1 MTQVDPRLHGPS
13 GFKNFLYLA
22 WAALGL
28 PEPTTVQYDI
38 ADYLAGGPRRTVI
51 QAFRG
56 VGKSYI
62 TSAYVVWRLLL
73 DPSLNF
79 LVISASKNRS
89 DDFSTFTL
97 RLIEEM
103 GVLTAHMRPKENQR
117 NSKVAFDVGP
127 APPSHSPS
135 VTSKGVYSSI
145 TGARASE
152 IICDDVASWANSQTQ
167 MMRDKLAAATQE
179 YEAILKPGGRI
190 IYLGTPQTEQ
200 DILRELPARGFE
212 TRIWPARVPSE
223 RQRVG
228 YGSML
233 APMVAS
239 LTEPPGTPT
248 DPARFDTD
256 DLLERELAYGRSMFN
271 LQFMLDQSMSD
282 LDRYPLKIND
292 LQVADLDSDKCWEK
306 YVWCNDPEKVINDL
320 PCVGF
325 NGDRYYRPMAT
336 DGELVPYETKVM
348 AVDPSGKGA
357 DETAVAVT
365 GSYAG
370 QAFVL
375 CCKGIKGGFGDEVL
389 EEIARTAKQYKVN
402 RILVEENL
410 GQGMFKS
417 LLQPVL
423 AKVGYACSV
432 DLVRHHIQKERRICD
447 TIEPLSSSRRLVFD
461 RSVVQQDYDSVQSMP
476 ADQQRSYM
484 LMHQFSRIT
493 RDRGAL
499 RHDDR
504 LDALS
509 MALGFHADAMAR
521 DRDREMREV
530 REERHNRLLEEFLK
544 PGAKGVTIG
553 HRPRQSSWLS

>member
-1 MTQVDPRLHGPS
+1 MSKVDPRLEGPA

-22 WAALGL
+22 WQALGL
-28 PEPTTVQYDI
+28 PNPTPIQYDI
-38 ADYLAGGPRRTVI
+38 ADYLAGGPKRTVI

-79 LVISASKNRS
+79 LTLSASKNRS

-103 GVLTAHMRPKENQR
+103 GVLTAHMRPKESQR

-167 MMRDKLAAATQE
+167 VMRDKLAAATSE

-200 DILRELPARGFE
+200 DILKELPARGFE
-212 TRIWPARVPSE
+212 TRIWPARVPTE
-223 RQRVG
+223 RQKQG
-228 YGSML
+228 YGDML
-233 APMVAS
+233 APSIAS

-248 DPARFDTD
+248 DPDRFDTEE
-256 DLLERELAYGRSMFN
+256 LLAKELGYGRTLFN

-282 LDRYPLKIND
+282 LERYPLKIND

-306 YVWCNDPEKVINDL
+306 YIWCNDPDKAINDL

-325 NGDRYYRPMAT
+325 NGDRFYRPMAT
-336 DGELVPYETKVM
+336 DGELVPYETKVL

-370 QAFVL
+370 QAFIL

-389 EEIARTAKQYKVN
+389 EEIARTAKTYKVN
-402 RILVEENL
+402 RVLVEENL

-417 LLQPVL
+417 LLQPWM
-423 AKVGYACSV
+423 AKVGYPCSI

-447 TIEPLSSSRRLVFD
+447 TIEGLSSTHRLIID
-461 RSVVQQDYDSVQSMP
+461 RSVIQHDFDSVQSLP
-476 ADQQRSYM
+476 PDQQRSYM
-484 LMHQFSRIT
+484 LMHQFSRIQ
-493 RDRGAL
+493 RLRGAL

-509 MALGFHADAMAR
+509 MALAFHADAMAR
-521 DRDREMREV
+521 DRDLEMHKI
-530 REERHNRLLEEFLK
+530 REERHTKMLEDYLQGG
-544 PGAKGVTIG
+544 PTAITIG
-553 HRPRQSSWLS
+553 HRPKDPTWLS

>member
-1 MTQVDPRLHGPS
+1 MDVDPRLTGEHGFQNWLHLS
-13 GFKNFLYLA
+13 

-28 PEPTTVQYDI
+28 PEPTPIQMDI
-38 ADYLAGGPRRTVI
+38 AHYVANGPRRSVI

-62 TSAYVVWRLLL
+62 TSSYVVWRLLL

-79 LVISASKNRS
+79 LVISASKNRA

-103 GVLTAHMRPKENQR
+103 GALTQHLRPRENQR
-117 NSKVAFDVGP
+117 CSKIAFDVGP
-127 APPSHSPS
+127 APPAHAPS
-135 VTSKGVYSSI
+135 VTSKGVFSSI

-167 MMRDKLAAATQE
+167 AMRDKLAAATQE

-190 IYLGTPQTEQ
+190 IYLGTPQTEM
-200 DILRELPARGFE
+200 DILKELPTRGFQ
-212 TRIWPARVPSE
+212 TRIWPAKVPTE
-223 RQRVG
+223 KQKLA
-228 YGSML
+228 YGEML
-233 APMVAS
+233 APSIAEMD
-239 LTEPPGTPT
+239 EPSGLPT
-248 DPARFDTD
+248 DPKRFDSD
-256 DLLERELAYGRSMFN
+256 ELLEKELGYGRTMFN
-271 LQFMLDQSMSD
+271 LQFMLDQSLSD

-292 LQVADLDSDKCWEK
+292 LIVADLDAEKVYEK
-306 YVWCNDPEKVINDL
+306 YIWCNDPDKIIKDL

-325 NGDRYYRPMAT
+325 NGDGYYRAMAV
-336 DGELVPYETKVM
+336 DGELVSYETKVM
-348 AVDPSGKGA
+348 AVDPSGIGQ
-357 DETAVAVT
+357 DETAIAVV

-375 CCKGIKGGFGDEVL
+375 ECRGIRGGFEDKVL
-389 EEIARTAKQYKVN
+389 ADIASTAKRLKVN
-402 RILVEENL
+402 VILVEENL
-410 GQGMFKS
+410 GQGMFAN
-417 LLQPVL
+417 LLKPHL
-423 AKVGYACSV
+423 ARIGYNCGI

-447 TIEPLSSSRRLVFD
+447 TIEPLSAARRLIFD
-461 RSVVQQDYDSVQSMP
+461 RTVIQKDYESVQDLP
-476 ADQQRSYM
+476 PDKQRQYQ

-509 MALGFHADAMAR
+509 MALGFHSDAMAR
-521 DRDREMREV
+521 DRDREMVEIRED
-530 REERHNRLLEEFLK
+530 RHTAMLEAYMAAG
-544 PGAKGVTIG
+544 PGAVTLG
-553 HRPRQSSWLS
+553 ATVKKDTWL